1 MLRLMREAGLLAPT
15 RVGRRRGPRNHDGTI
30 TTGHPDEMWGT
41 DATACLTTREG
52 NATVFIAVDHCTQE
66 CVGIHAARP
75 GTRFEALEPLRQG
88 LREHFGGYG
97 AGVATGLALRHDH
110 GSQYMSDHFQGELRF
125 LGIRSSPSFVAAP
138 EGNGCAERFIRT
150 LKEQL
155 LWVETFETVEQPP
168 RAARVQRPLEAAVER
183 HGHRTAAVRQA
194 LSPSTGAAASA
205 YEVSP
210 GAVHVYPSENYYY
223 FILHADGRQ
232 IWGNIRL
239 PAGRREHGV
248 LSFGYFEF
256 IEFPSAS
263 AQGVSGSK
271 FYTDADGVIPSTA
284 SVYGAVQSQD
294 RDVPPAPPAPAPRT
308 SAGGR

>member
-1 MLRLMREAGLLAPT
+1 MSRASSPSAAGRYGTARVCRVWEVPRSTVYARRARASRTAQPAAKRGPKQAWTDAALTEQIRSVLAGSPFIGEGYRKAWARLRLAGVRTSRGRVLRLMREAGLLAPT

-88 LREHFGGYG
+88 LREHFGDYG

-125 LGIRSSPSFVAAP
+125 LGIRSSPSFVVAP

-155 LWVETFETVEQPP
+155 LWVETFETVEQL
-168 RAARVQRPLEAAVER
+168 RLALLAFKDRYNEA
-183 HGHRTAAVRQA
+183 
-194 LSPSTGAAASA
+194 
-205 YEVSP
+205 
-210 GAVHVYPSENYYY
+210 
-223 FILHADGRQ
+223 
-232 IWGNIRL
+232 
-239 PAGRREHGV
+239 
-248 LSFGYFEF
+248 
-256 IEFPSAS
+256 
-263 AQGVSGSK
+263 
-271 FYTDADGVIPSTA
+271 
-284 SVYGAVQSQD
+284 
-294 RDVPPAPPAPAPRT
+294 
-308 SAGGR
+308 